1 MRQELKRDEIL
12 NFVSKKYPLYA
23 WSLRTLCHC
32 LYYFEDIIKCM
43 NYEIEVQTVDDLEE
57 SVREEM
63 NGPGNFK
70 QLLDEVFVISRII
83 KVEVLVLSAEG

>member
-23 WSLRTLCHC
+23 WSLHTLCHC

-43 NYEIEVQTVDDLEE
+43 NYEIEVDDLEE
-57 SVREEM
+57 SVREVM
-63 NGPGNFK
+63 NGPANFK
-70 QLLDEVFVISRII
+70 QLLDEDFVISRII